1 MNKFKTMRG
10 MQLLAGA
17 ALLAVANLA
26 CAQFVWVD
34 AKGVKQ
40 YSDMPP
46 PASVPLNKILKQ
58 PGRMGALAAADES
71 ASKPAEET
79 ATAPKT
85 TAERELDYRK
95 RMKDKADADAK
106 AAALA
111 NNQAQRQAACDAARV
126 RGAELSTGRRMRS
139 STGNRAII
147 DDNER
152 AQQQA
157 AIGQTLAGC

>member
-1 MNKFKTMRG
+1 MNKLKTMRG
-10 MQLLAGA
+10 MQLAIGGVLLMLAGA
-17 ALLAVANLA
+17 AS
-26 CAQFVWVD
+26 AQFVWID

-58 PGRMGALAAADES
+58 PGRMGTLPASDE
-71 ASKPAEET
+71 APAE
-79 ATAPKT
+79 ATASTQKT

-95 RMKDKADADAK
+95 RMKEKADADAK
-106 AAALA
+106 AEKIATH
-111 NNQAQRQAACDAARV
+111 QAQKTAACDAARI
-126 RGAELSTGRRMRS
+126 RSAELASGKRLRANTGS
-139 STGNRAII
+139 RAVL

-157 AIGQTLAGC
+157 TTAQTLSECN